1 VLCMLLTT
9 GHPLAMLTLVYVILS
24 FNNVKYPGI
33 GIHGVAGNSTG
44 SINMPTTTPKHQ
56 LPWPTYRPKVLE
68 TIQNTQ
74 MVDR

>member
-1 VLCMLLTT
+1 MLCMLLTT

-44 SINMPTTTPKHQ
+44 STS
-56 LPWPTYRPKVLE
+56 VL
-68 TIQNTQ
+68 TVPSKPQIP
-74 MVDR
+74 